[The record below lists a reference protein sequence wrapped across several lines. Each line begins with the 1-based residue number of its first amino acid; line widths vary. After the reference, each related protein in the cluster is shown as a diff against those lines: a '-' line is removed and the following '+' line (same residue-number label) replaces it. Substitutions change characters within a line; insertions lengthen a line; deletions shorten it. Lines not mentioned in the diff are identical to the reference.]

1 MTRKLVGFAV
11 LSAPL
16 VGLVCYGLHC
26 VSHSTLGANLAQN
39 FSRRSTHLLCPSH
52 IGAKHEKAKE
62 WDIPVID
69 TSWLAEIL
77 KMGAIPPSIIEG
89 DSPPPEPMQVDRK
102 GKGKAVE
109 PEVEGKSVAAL
120 HYLIC

>member
-1 MTRKLVGFAV
+1 M
-11 LSAPL
+11 PL
-16 VGLVCYGLHC
+16 VGLVRFCFHFDSNLP
-26 VSHSTLGANLAQN
+26 LGANLAQN
-39 FSRRSTHLLCPSH
+39 FSRRSTHLLCPSQT
-52 IGAKHEKAKE
+52 GAKHEKAKE

-77 KMGAIPPSIIEG
+77 KTGEIPPSIIEG

-109 PEVEGKSVAAL
+109 PGVEGKSVAVL
-120 HYLIC
+120 HHSVC